1 MFKPIRSSIFAGA
14 LACAL
19 TGTVLA
25 AGPLRPV
32 DNPAPIAA
40 RGIGQT
46 QALKAVKNAA
56 HLRKFR
62 LVSTHGNVVK
72 LAYPSGPRAQKFEA
86 QFDVIYEGSKIAVKY
101 ASSRGL
107 DAGPCQND
115 AKQICLHRNVNKWMA
130 NLASDIT
137 RELSRAH

>member
-1 MFKPIRSSIFAGA
+1 MFKPIKSCIFAGA

-25 AGPLRPV
+25 AGPLKPV

-40 RGIGQT
+40 KGIGQT
-46 QALKAVKNAA
+46 QALN
-56 HLRKFR
+56 
-62 LVSTHGNVVK
+62 
-72 LAYPSGPRAQKFEA
+72 
-86 QFDVIYEGSKIAVKY
+86 AVKY

-137 RELSRAH
+137 KELGRAH

>member
-46 QALKAVKNAA
+46 QALNAVKNAA

-101 ASSRGL
+101 A
-107 DAGPCQND
+107 
-115 AKQICLHRNVNKWMA
+115 
-130 NLASDIT
+130 
-137 RELSRAH
+137 